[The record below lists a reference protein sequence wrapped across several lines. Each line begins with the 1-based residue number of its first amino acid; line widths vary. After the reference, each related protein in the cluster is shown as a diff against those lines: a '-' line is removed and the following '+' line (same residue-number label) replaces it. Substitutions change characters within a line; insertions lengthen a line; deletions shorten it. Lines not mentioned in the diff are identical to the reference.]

1 MAAISPA
8 SSSPSPQQDH
18 GIIFDLDIVEQV
30 MMMMMIIMMMMMII
44 MMMMMMMT
52 MLSSGGNTGR
62 RREGGRRG
70 RGTRQET
77 VVTDENIRLNTAL

>member
-1 MAAISPA
+1 MISEITMAAISPA

-30 MMMMMIIMMMMMII
+30 MMIVTMMTMVMMMI
-44 MMMMMMMT
+44 MT

-77 VVTDENIRLNTAL
+77 VVTDGNIWLNTAL